1 MKRFLVVALAVLT
14 TVAMTASAEGAKKK
28 PPLKIAAN
36 GWYIFDYGPDGK
48 VGKTPKNGTYTRCVN
63 DPNTPPVQELGG
75 RYLIKN
81 RTAPLGMK
89 QILNGPQK
97 IHFSHPTGQKRP
109 PGAYAHRFAASSI
122 GRSSLPPGKYTF
134 RVKIGKT
141 TKMTETIKLVDN
153 PNC

>member
-1 MKRFLVVALAVLT
+1 MRRVLVVALAMVM
-14 TVAMTASAEGAKKK
+14 TVGVASSAEGAKKK
-28 PPLKIAAN
+28 PLKVTAN
-36 GWYIFDYGPDGK
+36 GWYVFDHGPDGK

-81 RTAPLGMK
+81 RTAPKGMK
-89 QILNGPQK
+89 QILNGPSG
-97 IHFSHPTGQKRP
+97 IHFSDSTPQKRP

-134 RVKIGKT
+134 KVKIGST